1 MKILITND
9 DGIQSPALPVLRD
22 VLREFGTVEV
32 VAPER
37 EASASSHAITVHQ
50 PLRFF
55 QSTLTDGTKG
65 WAVTGTPA
73 DCVVLGMVKLGRPDV
88 VVSGINPGANLGD
101 DVTYSGTVG
110 GAFEAAL
117 YGINAIA
124 LSVTDASTPEYGE
137 AALVVARIFRSM
149 GDLEHPFFL
158 NVNVPPRSN
167 GEIRITKMGR
177 RLWSSN
183 VHERIDPRNKPYY
196 WISGI
201 PREVGDEESDV
212 LAVKR
217 GYISITPIKL
227 DLTDYS
233 RMERL
238 RALFSQPKDL

>member
-1 MKILITND
+1 VKIIITND
-9 DGIQSPALPVLRD
+9 DGIHSPALPILRD
-22 VLREFGTVEV
+22 ALRKYGDVEV

-50 PLRFF
+50 PLRFY
-55 QSTLTDGTKG
+55 QTVLSDGSDG

-73 DCVVLGMVKLGRPDV
+73 DCVVLGMLKLGRPDL

-124 LSVTDASTPEYGE
+124 ISVTDPENPNYKDAATAVQMVLDRIDDIE
-137 AALVVARIFRSM
+137 A
-149 GDLEHPFFL
+149 PFLL
-158 NVNVPPRSN
+158 NVNVPPTPTGAVRT
-167 GEIRITKMGR
+167 TKMGR

-183 VHERIDPRNKPYY
+183 VHQRIDPRNKPYY

-201 PREVGDEESDV
+201 PREVGDEGTDV
-212 LAVKR
+212 HAVKK
-217 GYISITPIKL
+217 GFISVTPLKL
-227 DLTDYS
+227 DLTDHE
-233 RMERL
+233 RMASLSAIFEK
-238 RALFSQPKDL
+238 PKDL

>member
-1 MKILITND
+1 MKIMVTND
-9 DGIQSPALPVLRD
+9 DGIQSPALPILRD
-22 VLREFGTVEV
+22 ALKPYGDVEV

-55 QSTLTDGTKG
+55 HSILADGSDG

-73 DCVVLGMVKLGRPDV
+73 DCVVLGMLKLGRPDI

-124 LSVTDASTPEYGE
+124 ISVTDAENPNYKD
-137 AALVVARIFRSM
+137 AAQAVRMIFDNMDGLDS
-149 GDLEHPFFL
+149 PFLL
-158 NVNVPPRSN
+158 NVNVPPYPN
-167 GEIRITKMGR
+167 GEVRTTKMGR

-183 VHERIDPRNKPYY
+183 VHQRIDPRNKPYY

-201 PREVGDEESDV
+201 PREVGDEGTDV
-212 LAVKR
+212 HAIK
-217 GYISITPIKL
+217 GGCISITPLKL
-227 DLTDYS
+227 DLTDYE
-233 RMERL
+233 RMASL
-238 RALFSQPKDL
+238 SALFGPPKDL